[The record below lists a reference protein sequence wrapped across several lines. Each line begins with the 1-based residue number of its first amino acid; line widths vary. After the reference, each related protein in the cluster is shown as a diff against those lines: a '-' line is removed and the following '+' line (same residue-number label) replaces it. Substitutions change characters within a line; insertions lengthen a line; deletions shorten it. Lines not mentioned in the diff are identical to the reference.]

1 LPAPGST
8 PGRSE
13 AGRLGIDGQNADQL
27 RGRQDGPTGDL
38 RDRIGDNRA
47 NDDRRS
53 GDDRRFSDDRRSDD
67 NRDRQRDGDR
77 DRGDRDHADR
87 DRGDRDHDHGDRNDF
102 RFRRYFFRPGLGW
115 WFWRWNPLQNR
126 YYQYYDRSYY
136 GGYSNAY
143 PSYAYGEPPVVA
155 EPAALGVTFN
165 QNLSGGAYIAAV
177 VPGSPADQAGL
188 APGDVI
194 VAING
199 GSVNGYQEVLG
210 LVGQSRIGDGM
221 QIDFLRGGQQM
232 KVDVVLGPRSQVFQ

>member
-1 LPAPGST
+1 
-8 PGRSE
+8 
-13 AGRLGIDGQNADQL
+13 LGIDGRQNADQF
-27 RGRQDGPTGDL
+27 RGRQDGPVGDL

-47 NDDRRS
+47 NDNRRL
-53 GDDRRFSDDRRSDD
+53 GDDRRLGDNRRSDD
-67 NRDRQRDGDR
+67 NRDGRRDGDR
-77 DRGDRDHADR
+77 DR
-87 DRGDRDHDHGDRNDF
+87 DRGDRDHDHGDRDDF
-102 RFRRYFFRPGLGW
+102 RWRRYFFRPGLGW
-115 WFWRWNPLQNR
+115 WYWRWNPLVNR

-165 QNLSGGAYIAAV
+165 QNLSGGAYIATI

-194 VAING
+194 VAVNG
-199 GSVNGYQEVLG
+199 GAISTYQEVLG
-210 LVGQSRIGDGM
+210 LVGQSRVGDGM

-232 KVDVVLGPRSQVFQ
+232 KVDVVLGSRSQVFQ